1 MKKKIEVDFSKKFNL
16 FFYRYEYQILVLAGI
31 FCGLLIIY
39 LTNKFFVNSKIYFIL
54 FLFGIIVSSLG
65 FILEYFIKSFKK
77 NSIENEFSYFL
88 HDLSRELKL
97 TNSFSL
103 ALDNISSSN
112 VYGSIDTEI
121 KRISNRV
128 SWGDDFEN
136 ALKDVNENIGSPI
149 IGHTLLLLKVFKETA
164 VPFDRVLRNISKDI
178 SIYKEE
184 NQKKKYF
191 NNLYYLAIIF
201 FFIFVFVLLYIDL
214 LIGTRFL
221 WYSNIYLVTR
231 IFFDNFLLYVALVL
245 SFFTA
250 FVMFSIKG
258 LKSITFLKYIFIFF
272 FITIILFQVVI
283 PKPEAEGV
291 LVETINDLYVNDYSS
306 ATLDNIISLKSLSSK
321 MLVDNS
327 KAEMVY
333 FISMDNYDCGI
344 SCAEYTVL
352 VSDAMFFNFEIER
365 LGSEVIIYYSVKDS

>member
-1 MKKKIEVDFSKKFNL
+1 MMKKRDVDFSKEFNL
-16 FFYRYEYQILVLAGI
+16 FFYKYEYQMLVLAGI
-31 FCGLLIIY
+31 LCGLLIIY
-39 LTNKFFVNSKIYFIL
+39 LTNRFFVNSKIYFIL

-65 FILEYFIKSFKK
+65 FILEYFIKSVKK

-97 TNSFSL
+97 TNSLSL
-103 ALDNISSSN
+103 ALDSISSTN

-136 ALKDVNENIGSPI
+136 VLKDVNESIESPI
-149 IGHTLLLLKVFKETA
+149 IDHTLLLLKVFKDTA
-164 VPFDRVLRNISKDI
+164 VPFDRVLKNISKDI
-178 SIYKEE
+178 IIYKEE

-191 NNLYYLAIIF
+191 NNLYYLSIIF

-231 IFFDNFLLYVALVL
+231 IFFDNFLLYIALVL

-258 LKSITFLKYIFIFF
+258 LKSITFIKYIFIFF

-291 LVETINDLYVNDYSS
+291 LIETINDLYLTNNSS
-306 ATLDNIISLKSLSSK
+306 ATLDKIISLRSLSSK
-321 MLVDNS
+321 MLVDGS
-327 KAEMVY
+327 QAEMVH
-333 FISMDNYDCGI
+333 FINEENLDCGI

-352 VSDAMFFNFEIER
+352 VSDAMFFGFRIEKI
-365 LGSEVIIYYSVKDS
+365 GSEVIIYYSVEDS